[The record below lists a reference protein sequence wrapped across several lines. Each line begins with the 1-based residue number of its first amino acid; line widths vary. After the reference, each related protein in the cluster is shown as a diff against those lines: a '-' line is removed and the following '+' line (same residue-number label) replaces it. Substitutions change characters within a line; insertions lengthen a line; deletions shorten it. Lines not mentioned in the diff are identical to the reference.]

1 MEGIVTSNPDA
12 NLLKGQFFPFFV
24 LTIAGIVTIPLTYS
38 LLKPSSDFGA
48 TAPRIKT
55 DYRPEH
61 ADLIDGQRKA
71 QKRRERRLKR
81 AITVIAGWGIMAFM
95 AYLIVITARTVPKI
109 WNPYDILGI
118 SDVCA
123 TCPILV
129 SLC

>member
-1 MEGIVTSNPDA
+1 MTV
-12 NLLKGQFFPFFV
+12 KGQFFPFFV
-24 LTIAGIVTIPLTYS
+24 LTVVGIVTIPLTYS

-55 DYRPEH
+55 EYLPEH

-81 AITVIAGWGIMAFM
+81 AITVIAGWAVMGLMI
-95 AYLIVITARTVPKI
+95 YLILVTARTVPKI

-123 TCPILV
+123 TLLKCAATF
-129 SLC
+129 